1 MSNAAL
7 NAWFADHWSLQLQLI
22 GITLLAVAGAIL
34 VHYEGLRQI
43 NLRVIRSRRRA
54 SHHLMLYA
62 SYMVVL
68 LHLVEI
74 LIFAAA
80 FHYLKQIPG
89 MGYLHDA
96 HPHFYDSFY
105 FSAMVFSSIGLGD
118 LYPIG
123 PIRLLTGIEGL
134 VGLLLIG
141 WSVSFTYWEMQTF
154 WPHDTDRSNTPGTD

>member
-7 NAWFADHWSLQLQLI
+7 NAWFAGHWSLQLQLI

-123 PIRLLTGIEGL
+123 PIRSQFRTPFVDSLRSVPNVCLLGT
-134 VGLLLIG
+134 
-141 WSVSFTYWEMQTF
+141 SVA
-154 WPHDTDRSNTPGTD
+154 RSLGGVR